1 MKKIAF
7 LLSFII
13 LLSTVLVG
21 CNNSTTS
28 SNNPTHKNEQT
39 TNKNGTADNNK
50 GESGVFTPT
59 ITTKVTYEDV
69 INAEPSPK
77 TDFLYNELENGI
89 EIYHYKGNSEIIV
102 VPILINGKKVTT
114 ILRSAFKSAH
124 SAQAIVLPATI
135 TTLDGTFEKLP
146 NLKIVICDGVK
157 KCINKPFDNT
167 ENVTIYCKRGSFM
180 HNYTKSRKIN
190 FELVEEP
197 TTEATTTL
205 TTQQP

>member
-21 CNNSTTS
+21 CDNSTSS
-28 SNNPTHKNEQT
+28 SNNPTYKNEQT
-39 TNKNGTADNNK
+39 TNKNGTVDDGK
-50 GESGVFTPT
+50 GEGGIFTPT

-69 INAEPSPK
+69 INAEETSK
-77 TDFLYNELENGI
+77 KDFKYNELEDSV
-89 EIYHYKGNSEIIV
+89 EIYHYKGDAPIVV

-114 ILRSAFKSAH
+114 ILRSTFKSAH
-124 SAQAIVLPATI
+124 STQAIVLPATI

-157 KCINKPFDNT
+157 KCINKPFDKS
-167 ENVTIYCKRGSFM
+167 ENVTVYCKQGSFM

-197 TTEATTTL
+197 TTEATTK
-205 TTQQP
+205 QS

>member
-13 LLSTVLVG
+13 LLSTILVG
-21 CNNSTTS
+21 CDNSISS

-39 TNKNGTADNNK
+39 TNKNSTTDNNK
-50 GESGVFTPT
+50 GEGGIFTPT

-69 INAEPSPK
+69 INAEETSK
-77 TDFLYNELENGI
+77 KDFKYNELEDSI
-89 EIYHYKGNSEIIV
+89 EIYHYKGDAPIVV

-114 ILRSAFKSAH
+114 ILRSTFKSAH
-124 SAQAIVLPATI
+124 STQAIVLPATI

-157 KCINKPFDNT
+157 KCINKPFNES
-167 ENVTIYCKRGSFM
+167 ENVTVYCKQGSFM

-190 FELVEEP
+190 FELVEET
-197 TTEATTTL
+197 TTESTT
-205 TTQQP
+205 